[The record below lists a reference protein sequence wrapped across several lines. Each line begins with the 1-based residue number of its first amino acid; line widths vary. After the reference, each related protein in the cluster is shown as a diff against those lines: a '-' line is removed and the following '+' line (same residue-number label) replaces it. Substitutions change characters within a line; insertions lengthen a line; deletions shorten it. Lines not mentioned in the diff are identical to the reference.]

1 MSGEKKKGALGLKMD
16 SPMERVF
23 NGLIVENPTLVLM
36 IGMCP
41 TLAVTTS
48 AINGIT
54 MGLATTFVLA
64 LSNAVIALLHKII
77 PDTVRIPAFIVV
89 IASFVTLVQL
99 LLAAYIPSLN
109 DALGVYIPLIV
120 VNCIIFG
127 RAEAYASKHAVVPS
141 FFDGI
146 GMGLGFTCAIT
157 GIGLVRELIG
167 SGTVFNIQILGEGT
181 VIPGSVGK
189 FLALYQPVRI
199 FVMQAGAFF
208 VLACLIAFMNRV
220 KRNMAA
226 KGKDTS
232 KFGVGGCCTVNTAG
246 APVKINAEKKEED
259 K

>member
-1 MSGEKKKGALGLKMD
+1 LLKAYA
-16 SPMERVF
+16 P
-23 NGLIVENPTLVLM
+23 
-36 IGMCP
+36 
-41 TLAVTTS
+41 
-48 AINGIT
+48 AID
-54 MGLATTFVLA
+54 A
-64 LSNAVIALLHKII
+64 
-77 PDTVRIPAFIVV
+77 
-89 IASFVTLVQL
+89 
-99 LLAAYIPSLN
+99 
-109 DALGVYIPLIV
+109 ALGVFIPLIV

-208 VLACLIAFMNRV
+208 VLACLIAIMNRV

-232 KFGVGGCCTVNTAG
+232 KFGVGGCCTVNAAG
-246 APVKINAEKKEED
+246 APVKINAQQKEED